1 MYELINYSE
10 HGTIVDNIIYT
21 LNPVT
26 GMNGGYSKF
35 GIHSSI
41 QSSFASQSASV
52 NNNSGIS
59 GANKGIKKQIDLIRG
74 VPNWSFYRKS
84 YTNR

>member
-26 GMNGGYSKF
+26 GMNGGDSKF

-41 QSSFASQSASV
+41 QSSFASQSGTV

-59 GANKGIKKQIDLIRG
+59 GANKGI
-74 VPNWSFYRKS
+74 
-84 YTNR
+84 

>member
-21 LNPVT
+21 LNPIT
-26 GMNGGYSKF
+26 GMNLENKA

-41 QSSFASQSASV
+41 QSSFASQSVSV

-59 GANKGIKKQIDLIRG
+59 NANKG
-74 VPNWSFYRKS
+74 NCYENRKDES
-84 YTNR
+84 C

>member
-26 GMNGGYSKF
+26 GMNGGDSKF

-41 QSSFASQSASV
+41 QSSFASQNVST

-59 GANKGIKKQIDLIRG
+59 GANKGI
-74 VPNWSFYRKS
+74 
-84 YTNR
+84 